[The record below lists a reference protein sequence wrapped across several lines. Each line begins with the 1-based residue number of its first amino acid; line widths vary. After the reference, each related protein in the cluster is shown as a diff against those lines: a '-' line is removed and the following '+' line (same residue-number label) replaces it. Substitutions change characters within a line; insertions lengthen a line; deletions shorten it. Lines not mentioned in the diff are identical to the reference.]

1 MMKLLKSDFN
11 KLTTAVILG
20 ALCSGFTPAATASST
35 YDASAGL
42 VVTLSSVTD
51 LNDNA
56 VSTAGW
62 SVMIEGI
69 YDPSTTMDTT
79 GDGIANASV
88 TTSIDRYEFI
98 FLSTGDSVTQTAMS
112 DGMVSNG
119 TASSDAFIGVY
130 FQNIG
135 NSSDQTLKFNFDYE
149 ITATANATGDDA
161 LAATSVALF
170 GSGVNILAEANAN
183 SISGPSYDD
192 QSTSGSFTFELTSGG
207 FAQMNSTINSNGS
220 ATSVVPVP
228 AAVWLFGSGLI
239 GLVGVARRK
248 RA

>member
-56 VSTAGW
+56 VSTGW